1 MANVKVAVIYYSS
14 TGTNYQLAQWAQEAA
29 ESEGAEVRLLKF
41 PELAPK
47 AAIDSN
53 AAWRNH
59 VDATAHVPEVTTDDM
74 LWADSYIFSVPS
86 RFGVVPGQAKQFF
99 DTLGGLW
106 GEGKLANKV
115 VSAMSSA
122 ANAHGGQEQ
131 TILSLYTTM
140 YHWGAIVAAPAYTDP
155 VTFAAGG
162 NPYGTSVT
170 VDQNGRWLKMWNQ
183 LLSIRQNEQL
193 LLQTPL
199 PPVYKKENSLRRFA
213 GGCFV

>member
-1 MANVKVAVIYYSS
+1 MANTKVAVIYYSS
-14 TGTNYQLAQWAQEAA
+14 TGTNYQLAQWAKEAA
-29 ESEGAEVRLLKF
+29 EGNGADVKLVKF
-41 PELAPK
+41 PELAPDQ
-47 AAIDSN
+47 AIDSN
-53 AAWRNH
+53 PAWREH
-59 VDATAHVPEVTTDDM
+59 IEATKHIPEVTADDM
-74 LWADSYIFSVPS
+74 LWADAYIFSVPS

-106 GEGKLANKV
+106 GQGKLANKV
-115 VSAMSSA
+115 VSGMASA

-170 VDQNGRWLKMWNQ
+170 VDGDGKMVEDVKEAVEHQARRTTSVAKAIVEGLK
-183 LLSIRQNEQL
+183 
-193 LLQTPL
+193 
-199 PPVYKKENSLRRFA
+199 
-213 GGCFV
+213 